1 MLSSYTGILIF
12 LILCVG
18 FAGVVLLLSYLVG
31 HRTVTREKLMPYE
44 CGMDPVGD
52 ARIRFSVKF
61 YLVAM
66 LFIVFD
72 LESVFLY
79 PWAVIYKEL
88 GTFGFVEMLIFI
100 AILLIGFIYVWGKG
114 ALEWE

>member
-12 LILCVG
+12 LIICIG
-18 FAGVVLLLSYLVG
+18 FAGAVLLLSYLVG
-31 HRTVTREKLMPYE
+31 HRTITREKLMPYE
-44 CGMDPVGD
+44 CGMDPIGD

-66 LFIVFD
+66 LFIIFD
-72 LESVFLY
+72 IESVFLY

-100 AILLIGFIYVWGKG
+100 TILLIGFIYVWGKG